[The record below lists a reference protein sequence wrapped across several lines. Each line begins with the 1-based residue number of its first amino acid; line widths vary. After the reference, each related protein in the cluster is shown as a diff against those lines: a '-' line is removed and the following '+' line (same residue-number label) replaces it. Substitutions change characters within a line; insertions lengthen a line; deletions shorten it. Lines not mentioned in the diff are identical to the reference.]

1 MATVSAPYATGTITS
16 VTGTSVVIS
25 GGAVAGWVGRCI
37 RMADGP
43 AAGQI
48 RKITVVTSAT
58 QITVDYAWTLSP
70 FSWVTESDP
79 ASGNTF
85 AISHLISDIVDGTTV
100 IQDGGANSF
109 RFVGASTFSGGAF
122 LYAVSSRIELVSSS
136 IAAGSPTTD
145 ATRCAFRFGDIDQFG
160 NVYNGC
166 YLLDTATAPSGFG
179 TGSAAARDP
188 DFHFYGGTVRFS
200 GSGPFW
206 RFHSDDNEITR
217 MVGVDVDGNMGGRV
231 TMTAKSVMT
240 KLTVYNMQSTNGVF
254 NPKKPSAG
262 ASGVISDIRVAN
274 SLQALYHFWTDSKSV
289 SAEGIKLLGNVARM
303 VRFANGTVSGETL
316 TLIDSDISQLQ
327 ALTNLYNN
335 ANGTYSNTFRLSQY
349 VDASYRDAAG
359 TAVTDTTRF
368 VVRDNV
374 PVATYNDT
382 VGTGIM
388 PRQQVRYRDMTVL
401 NTGSFTWASAGGTTY
416 APYAIAA
423 ASYLNQPASAALPLT
438 TSQNVT
444 LLALADSYISQT
456 NRATV
461 DAYTTIETLDKL
473 YDRAK
478 AWTVDNLSAANPSF
492 GAQVA
497 TGNGTELNL
506 GGFNLVVDA
515 TAASAFVIAGNT
527 LTIKA
532 STLAAGS
539 KFQTLRTTGT
549 LTLSNGATM
558 GISYTTGAGS
568 FAAISVSGLLANT
581 RIQIYNVTDA
591 TELYNGVA
599 STSYSAVFAWP
610 GVRTVRLRASK
621 MGYMDYETT
630 GQFLSSGVSF
640 TADLPS
646 DPVYVANGID
656 GSTVTEFTADYP
668 NVQVDISDVDGTTS
682 VQRLHA
688 WYHYITES
696 ANGIANFFGGLTAD
710 DEANYRINTA
720 VISLKLD
727 NVLATPVMLVG
738 ARLYRDDGATVIAA
752 TSGPIHIDPL
762 KAYTAGLGNVETKLG
777 ELYALQGLQAGS
789 PMTVTPTSRTVGSIT
804 LAISG
809 DGTTSTTVTRT

>member
-16 VTGTSVVIS
+16 VTGTTVVIS

-70 FSWVTESDP
+70 FSWLTESDP
-79 ASGNTF
+79 VAGNTF
-85 AISHLISDIVDGTTV
+85 AISHLISDIVDATTV

-122 LYAVSSRIELVSSS
+122 LYAASSRIELVSSS

-145 ATRCAFRFGDIDQFG
+145 ATRCCFRFGDIDAFG

-200 GSGPFW
+200 GAGPFW

-231 TMTAKSVMT
+231 TMTAKSVMS
-240 KLTVYNMQSTNGVF
+240 KITVYNMQSTNGVF

-262 ASGVISDIRVAN
+262 ASGIISDIRVAN
-274 SLQALYHFWTDSKSV
+274 SLQALYQFWTDSKSV
-289 SAEGIKLLGNVARM
+289 SAEGIKLLGNVQRL
-303 VRFANGTVSGETL
+303 VRFANGTVTGETL
-316 TLIDSDISQLQ
+316 TIVDSDIAQLQ
-327 ALTNLYNN
+327 ALPNLYNN

-349 VDASYRDAAG
+349 VDASYRNAAG
-359 TAVTDTTRF
+359 TAITDTTRF

-374 PVATYNDT
+374 PTAVYNST

-456 NRATV
+456 DRATV

-478 AWTVDNLSAANPSF
+478 AWTVDNLSSANPSF

-497 TGNGTELNL
+497 NGNGTELDL
-506 GGFNLVVDA
+506 GAFNLVVDA
-515 TAASAFVIAGNT
+515 TAASAFDLTGSTI
-527 LTIKA
+527 TIKA
-532 STLAAGS
+532 STLAAGTTFS
-539 KFQTLRTTGT
+539 TMRTTGT
-549 LTLSNGATM
+549 LTLLNGATM

-568 FAAISVSGLLANT
+568 FAAISITGLEAGS
-581 RIQIYNVTDA
+581 RVQIYDVTAA
-591 TELYNGVA
+591 TELFNGVVA
-599 STSYSAVFAWP
+599 GTSYSGIYPYSGANSIR
-610 GVRTVRLRASK
+610 VRATKLGRVRW
-621 MGYMDYETT
+621 T
-630 GQFLSSGVSF
+630 GTLANSASGVSF
-640 TADLPS
+640 AASQPECT
-646 DPVYVANGID
+646 VYTGNGID
-656 GSTVTEFTADYP
+656 GSTVTEFSADYP
-668 NVQVDISDVDGTTS
+668 TVHVDVSDPDGVTS
-682 VQRLHA
+682 VQRLFA
-688 WYHYITES
+688 FLCYTETT
-696 ANGIANFFGGLTAD
+696 ADGIRNFFGAMTPD
-710 DEANYRINTA
+710 DATNYRIA
-720 VISLKLD
+720 VSVVDLHLD
-727 NVLATPVMLVG
+727 NTTALPVTLVG
-738 ARLYRDDGATVIAA
+738 ARLYRDDLTTVIAA
-752 TSGPIHIDPL
+752 TSGSIHIDPL
-762 KAYTAGLGNVETKLG
+762 KAYAAGLGGVEASLARIEPNTGLIP
-777 ELYALQGLQAGS
+777 ALL
-789 PMTVTPTSRTVGSIT
+789 
-804 LAISG
+804 
-809 DGTTSTTVTRT
+809 